1 MLGSI
6 KFLRKI
12 WVLRCSD
19 NCFLLPHRDITL
31 IMGFVYMSAS
41 FFFFSLVVLTIW
53 AHILL
58 NKNYQIW
65 WSFAFPP
72 YLGNFLD
79 FLRSVSVVFV
89 NIQYIV
95 SYLTN
100 YLFISIEFI
109 VKSSDCIHIWCYISS
124 IYFQPLCSLWFE
136 DDILFVPVFLFLW
149 YIYRYISSFSI
160 KAYRRAY
167 CSISMKFYC
176 GVINLWLPTLL
187 EGIWNYL
194 SQSMFSL
201 SQVLMTFLW
210 WWPKPNTYIT
220 RFNLP

>member
-41 FFFFSLVVLTIW
+41 FFFFISSPNDLSSHTVKQKLSNLVKFCFVDSTQT
-53 AHILL
+53 
-58 NKNYQIW
+58 N
-65 WSFAFPP
+65 AFPP

-136 DDILFVPVFLFLW
+136 DDILFVPVFCFCGI
-149 YIYRYISSFSI
+149 YIDIY
-160 KAYRRAY
+160 
-167 CSISMKFYC
+167 
-176 GVINLWLPTLL
+176 L
-187 EGIWNYL
+187 L
-194 SQSMFSL
+194 SQSRHIAEHIALFQWSFIVEWL
-201 SQVLMTFLW
+201 ICDYQH
-210 WWPKPNTYIT
+210 Y
-220 RFNLP
+220 